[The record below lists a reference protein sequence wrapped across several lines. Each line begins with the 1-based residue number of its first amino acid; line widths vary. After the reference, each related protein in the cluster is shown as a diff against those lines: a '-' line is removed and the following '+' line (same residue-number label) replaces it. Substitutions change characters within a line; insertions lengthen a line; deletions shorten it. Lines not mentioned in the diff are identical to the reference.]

1 MNIDT
6 KSCVVNGKK
15 SVAVISQSVEYSG
28 QGTLVKVSRGGICG
42 SDLHYYQE
50 GAVGNFTVRQPM
62 ILGHEI
68 IGHVVKSDT
77 PELLV
82 NQSVAINP
90 SKPCKHCKYCLAGEE
105 NQCINMRFFGSAMY
119 FPHVDGGFTQFKV
132 VESDQCIP
140 FDNALDARVMA
151 FAEPLAVAIHAVN
164 QAGEI
169 KGKNVFISG
178 VGPIGS
184 LLVAA
189 AKASGA
195 REIICA
201 DVSQRCLDIASQMGA
216 TKTLHA
222 ANDDFSVYAEQKGYF
237 DICFEV
243 SGHPQSITRCLELTR
258 AKGTLVQV
266 GMGGVTPEFPMMM
279 LIAKE
284 IKLLGSFRF
293 TTEFNTAVTWLGN
306 GTVNPLP
313 LLSGEYP
320 QAELEQ
326 ALIFAAD
333 KSMASKIQLV
343 F

>member
-68 IGHVVKSDT
+68 IGYVVKSDT

-119 FPHVDGGFTQFKV
+119 FLHVDGGFTQFKV

-151 FAEPLAVAIHAVN
+151 FAEPLAV
-164 QAGEI
+164 
-169 KGKNVFISG
+169 
-178 VGPIGS
+178 
-184 LLVAA
+184 
-189 AKASGA
+189 
-195 REIICA
+195 
-201 DVSQRCLDIASQMGA
+201 
-216 TKTLHA
+216 
-222 ANDDFSVYAEQKGYF
+222 
-237 DICFEV
+237 
-243 SGHPQSITRCLELTR
+243 
-258 AKGTLVQV
+258 
-266 GMGGVTPEFPMMM
+266 
-279 LIAKE
+279 
-284 IKLLGSFRF
+284 
-293 TTEFNTAVTWLGN
+293 
-306 GTVNPLP
+306 
-313 LLSGEYP
+313 
-320 QAELEQ
+320 
-326 ALIFAAD
+326 
-333 KSMASKIQLV
+333 
-343 F
+343 